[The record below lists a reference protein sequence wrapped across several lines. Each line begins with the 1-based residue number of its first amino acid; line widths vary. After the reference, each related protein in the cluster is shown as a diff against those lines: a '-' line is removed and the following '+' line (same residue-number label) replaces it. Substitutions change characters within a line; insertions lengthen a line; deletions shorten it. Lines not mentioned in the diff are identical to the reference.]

1 MLSAPIKK
9 YNIDVDM
16 LRLKIA
22 ETAFAEQSREIIEKV
37 AQPTEF
43 GHVVEIDYFGS
54 GYSSLNTLK
63 DVPTSV
69 LKIDMRFFESAE
81 SNHRAGNIIESVVR
95 MAKLLDM
102 AVIAEARSCTARR
115 CRNIWMKRAE
125 KFSFRRLTGLS
136 RRAGRRAARSR
147 CRTAGRRSISA

>member
-9 YNIDVDM
+9 YNIGVDM
-16 LRLKIA
+16 LRLKIT

-81 SNHRAGNIIESVVR
+81 NNQHAGVR
-95 MAKLLDM
+95 QDFVL
-102 AVIAEARSCTARR
+102 RR
-115 CRNIWMKRAE
+115 RGEYDGA
-125 KFSFRRLTGLS
+125 T
-136 RRAGRRAARSR
+136 RSR
-147 CRTAGRRSISA
+147 D

>member
-9 YNIDVDM
+9 YNIGVDM
-16 LRLKIA
+16 LRLKIT

-43 GHVVEIDYFGS
+43 GHAVEIDYFGS

-69 LKIDMRFFESAE
+69 LKIDMRFLKAPKTTSA
-81 SNHRAGNIIESVVR
+81 RATS
-95 MAKLLDM
+95 
-102 AVIAEARSCTARR
+102 SSQ
-115 CRNIWMKRAE
+115 W
-125 KFSFRRLTGLS
+125 
-136 RRAGRRAARSR
+136 
-147 CRTAGRRSISA
+147 